1 MLERTVCN
9 RRSLPAEPLWV
20 QQSDLRTLE
29 PLSALSRMVALISH
43 DLRHPLTAILANA
56 EFLTQILAGCK
67 GTIFM
72 RRLSVLT
79 HPSAPDGQETSS
91 PPWLGRAGVQ
101 LTFNKPGA
109 FLSVAPRSVSSSMM
123 IRRNQVT
130 SQLSDAKCHH
140 CCVALVVQLAASER
154 NPYESGQVDLFAPG
168 TP

>member
-1 MLERTVCN
+1 LSSAGPLQSRPWD
-9 RRSLPAEPLWV
+9 LPI
-20 QQSDLRTLE
+20 LE
-29 PLSALSRMVALISH
+29 PLSFVSRIVALVSH

>member
-1 MLERTVCN
+1 M
-9 RRSLPAEPLWV
+9 
-20 QQSDLRTLE
+20 
-29 PLSALSRMVALISH
+29 
-43 DLRHPLTAILANA
+43 
-56 EFLTQILAGCK
+56 
-67 GTIFM
+67 
-72 RRLSVLT
+72 LT